1 MAIIDPSSR
10 MVIQMVNQM
19 VNRTVNQTVLLQCEV
34 TAVRGIT
41 SRVEIVWSSGDA
53 ELQRMNVTEI
63 IVDNSDVVYADMY
76 RTPRLNTTDDN
87 KVIQCQVVI
96 NTTPPVIAS
105 GNTTLNVIGEY
116 NIITLIIPLLICC
129 ATHSSSSY
137 DRCIT

>member
-1 MAIIDPSSR
+1 MAIIPSSSR
-10 MVIQMVNQM
+10 MVTQMVNQ
-19 VNRTVNQTVLLQCEV
+19 TVNQMVSLECVV

-41 SRVEIVWSSGDA
+41 SRVEIVWSNDSTV
-53 ELQRMNVTEI
+53 LQRMNVTGNML
-63 IVDNSDVVYADMY
+63 DNSDVVYADIY
-76 RTPRLNTTDDN
+76 RTPRVSTTDDN

-129 ATHSSSSY
+129 ATHSSPSY
-137 DRCIT
+137 DHCIT